1 MNIAEMF
8 SNFYA
13 AFAIFALVAI
23 GFFVFVTVHP
33 HSKAAKDAIFSH
45 LKGCTIDAVLWI
57 VIVGIAII
65 LGEQNVQLENVFEQV
80 IGTKILSVPLITWSM
95 IFVPLT
101 FSIHKAYGGFDYR
114 LPAIGIFLLIAFIY
128 AIYYLIT

>member
-1 MNIAEMF
+1 MNIVEML

-23 GFFVFVTVHP
+23 GYVIFVTVHP

-57 VIVGIAII
+57 LIVG
-65 LGEQNVQLENVFEQV
+65 V
-80 IGTKILSVPLITWSM
+80 
-95 IFVPLT
+95 
-101 FSIHKAYGGFDYR
+101 
-114 LPAIGIFLLIAFIY
+114 
-128 AIYYLIT
+128 AIYWENKTFRLKMCLSR